1 MKETVEYVISEE
13 DLFTKL
19 AKTIVLYDA
28 NEKFL
33 ALSQDEKSAE
43 IYGFPKKVSDKEI
56 KYEVK
61 FPKRI
66 IDLKLNPNNL
76 NILLAGNKSQVEL
89 FIIPEDPEE
98 KNITKPRFVF
108 DKNKFGFQ
116 FSLFNPKNSHI
127 IASSCYDHSIQIWS
141 VSRQIIHTISSE
153 YIKELIDIMKWHNN
167 GKLLGF
173 IDNTQIKIYNN
184 TNKKII
190 FNLDFK
196 ENFINFEFYGDYHI
210 IFVQNEEKNE
220 IYTYEFGLDS
230 KEEVEIK
237 EKKDYTNLFV
247 EKYNHFLVFNSCYI
261 IQKAIEDKKSKRI
274 ERISLYDALNN
285 KAFNNDCSLNHPKVI
300 KTADSR
306 ISFKILDKDD
316 YNNFKL
322 VTIKELSEEQIKEL
336 SEEQIKEEKKQN
348 KEDKEEKSS
357 SSSFNS
363 FDKNSED
370 LNKEYFDDCPN
381 IFIDII
387 DNLHFNYNKYND
399 TYKKNKKYLDI
410 DEIQINLEK
419 NKNYDLIWLRNN
431 VKQILEKE
439 KKYPTKFGSTKEEYI
454 FYLNLL
460 IQDETNIE
468 LLEKYLIFLKKNE
481 GFLEKENIQYEK
493 FSDELKYYS
502 VFFEKEKLK
511 NLFSEYKFDSE
522 KTKLINL
529 INAYYTNLK
538 NNTLKQLQKQLEKE
552 NAKRYFNQP
561 ISLKS
566 KELLYYDCYQVI
578 FSHICESNNKNNLE
592 NELYALNE
600 IITRK
605 IFEKYEN
612 DDILVPLSGFIAFSE
627 PQENVEFF
635 LNSVCSGNLTDE
647 EIKKNPKGLELL
659 LFNNKG
665 NNYVYYNNE
674 VFHNPNQL
682 CLKNIKCDR
691 PMREKYNYNYMINNP
706 PLNLNIDKIKKFVTK
721 SFSSRVFKEAF
732 EALIGKEDYNTIFNG
747 QMISEFVNNMKFLP
761 VKFSSC
767 VAFIERL
774 SLVSIIPTMKKNIVF
789 SKNKSNEK
797 EISSILENG
806 IEISIIYHEFGHA
819 INVVIS
825 FKENKLK
832 SNDTPRKK
840 YVKFREGG
848 YYLELLLFGR
858 VIKELTYGEALYILN
873 EKNYSKSLEEFR
885 KGFNELKEEDLII
898 EGEFKDFNI
907 KDVSEINQLKS
918 SIFIKIKNNN
928 NPKDDLRNIKI
939 SIPLRNDVIGRKI
952 KEEDLEPY
960 FKYDHN

>member
-33 ALSQDEKSAE
+33 ALSQDKKSAE

-76 NILLAGNKSQVEL
+76 NILLAGTKSQVEL

-210 IFVQNEEKNE
+210 IFVQTEEKNE
-220 IYTYEFGLDS
+220 IYVYTFGLDS

-237 EKKDYTNLFV
+237 EKKDYKNLFV

-285 KAFNNDCSLNHPKVI
+285 KVFNNDCSLNHPKVI

-322 VTIKELSEEQIKEL
+322 VTIKELYEDKPI
-336 SEEQIKEEKKQN
+336 
-348 KEDKEEKSS
+348 KEDKDGKSS
-357 SSSFNS
+357 SSNFNS
-363 FDKNSED
+363 FDTNAED
-370 LNKEYFDDCPN
+370 LNKEYFFNCPDKFN
-381 IFIDII
+381 GII
-387 DNLHFNYNKYND
+387 ENLDFNFNQYED
-399 TYKKNKKYLDI
+399 TYKKEKKYMNI
-410 DEIQINLEK
+410 EEIQLNLIK
-419 NKNYDLIWLRNN
+419 NKNHDLIWLRND
-431 VKQILEKE
+431 VKQILENE
-439 KKYPTKFGSTKEEYI
+439 KKCPTKFGSIKEEYI

-460 IQDETNIE
+460 IKDETNIE
-468 LLEKYLIFLKKNE
+468 LLEKYLIFLQKNE
-481 GFLEKENIQYEK
+481 DFLEKENILHEK
-493 FSDELKYYS
+493 FFDELEYYS
-502 VFFEKEKLK
+502 VFFEKDKLK
-511 NLFSEYKFDSE
+511 NLFGDYKFESE

-529 INAYYTNLK
+529 VNDYYINLK
-538 NNTLKQLQKQLEKE
+538 NNTLEKFKKE
-552 NAKRYFNQP
+552 LNEKNERRYFNQP

-566 KELLYYDCYQVI
+566 KELLYYDCYIDI
-578 FSHICESNNKNNLE
+578 FLHICESGGTKKKLNDLYTLDKIIEKN
-592 NELYALNE
+592 
-600 IITRK
+600 

-612 DDILVPLSGFIAFSE
+612 DDILVPLTSFITFSE
-627 PQENVEFF
+627 PKENVDFF
-635 LNSVCSGNLTDE
+635 LNSVCSENLTDE
-647 EIKKNPKGLELL
+647 EIQKKSKDFKDFKL
-659 LFNNKG
+659 LFDDKG
-665 NNYVYYNNE
+665 EKYVYFNNE
-674 VFHNPNQL
+674 TFHNPSQL
-682 CLKNIKCDR
+682 CLENIESDR
-691 PMREKYNYNYMINNP
+691 PMMEKYNYNYMIKNP
-706 PLNLNIDKIKKFVTK
+706 PLSLDIDKIKKFVTK
-721 SFSSRVFKEAF
+721 TFSSRVFKEAF
-732 EALIGKEDYNTIFNG
+732 YILIEKEDYTKIFNE
-747 QMISEFVNNMKFLP
+747 QMICEFVNKMKFLP
-761 VKFSSC
+761 VRFSSS
-767 VAFIERL
+767 VAFIDRL
-774 SLVSIIPTMKKNIVF
+774 SLVSVIPTMKKIIIF
-789 SKNKSNEK
+789 SKYNPKEK

-806 IEISIIYHEFGHA
+806 IEVSIIYHLFGNA
-819 INVVIS
+819 INMVIS

-840 YVKFREGG
+840 YVKHRDGG
-848 YYLELLLFGR
+848 YDLELLLFGR
-858 VIKELTYGEALYILN
+858 EIKDLTYGEALYILN
-873 EKNYSKSLEEFR
+873 EKNYYKSLEEFR
-885 KGFNELKEEDLII
+885 KGFNELKEEDLIM

-907 KDVSEINQLKS
+907 KDMSDINQLKT
-918 SIFIKIKNNN
+918 SIFIRAKNSN